1 MSQSLQTLSPMGAA
15 YHLEKLYNDIQLNR
29 MDGIPILNDKLKVQ
43 AVGFRA
49 WHEYVI
55 GVLIT
60 PWFMNLMLLP
70 TADTDW
76 SDLNVGHKRSYTFE
90 AGSFE
95 FIMGWEEALG
105 KYMSCS
111 MFSPMFD
118 FANQDAA
125 VQTAEA
131 IVVGMFKEENQEVLE
146 GQCMADEEAGEL
158 SQDEHHTGLA
168 ESVLDGAQTIGK
180 IAKENLEKP
189 LSRRELLRKGLFRKK
204 IERDNGEESDQRV

>member
-1 MSQSLQTLSPMGAA
+1 MSQPLQTLSPMGAA
-15 YHLEKLYNDIQLNR
+15 YHLEQLYNGIQLNR

-43 AVGFRA
+43 AIGFHE
-49 WHEYVI
+49 WNEYVI

-70 TADTDW
+70 TAETDW
-76 SDLNVGHKRSYTFE
+76 SDLNVGKKRSYVFE

-95 FIMGWEEALG
+95 FIMGWEEELG

-131 IVVGMFKEENQEVLE
+131 IVAGMFREESQEVLV
-146 GQCMADEEAGEL
+146 GQSMAAEEIGSEKKVQSA
-158 SQDEHHTGLA
+158 GLA

-189 LSRRELLRKGLFRKK
+189 LSRRELLRGGLFRKK
-204 IERDNGEESDQRV
+204 IEQDNGEESDQRV